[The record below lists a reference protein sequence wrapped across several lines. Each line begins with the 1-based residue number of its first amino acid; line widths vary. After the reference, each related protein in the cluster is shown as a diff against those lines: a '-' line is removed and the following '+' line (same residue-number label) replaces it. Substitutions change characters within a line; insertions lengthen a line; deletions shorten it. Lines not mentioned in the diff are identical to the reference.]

1 MYVQLP
7 KRPGKRGR
15 SAKSIPGTEETNVW
29 QRFFYTHYGSC
40 TWPPSVARAGGVMTV
55 RGAVDGAAGS
65 EPRHVLRGCGE
76 RARCL
81 VWSVSDPES
90 AEVRH
95 GPFPFRPP
103 NESQPEGPRSTIPSR
118 EPFPKPIYQLYFER
132 IDFFYLDSSLKGLQ
146 FCVYKSDFTKLMFMP
161 PPI

>member
-1 MYVQLP
+1 MSAQLP
-7 KRPGKRGR
+7 KRPGKRGG

-55 RGAVDGAAGS
+55 RGVVDGAAGTKH
-65 EPRHVLRGCGE
+65 RHLLRGRGE

-90 AEVRH
+90 ADVRH
-95 GPFPFRPP
+95 GAFPFRTPTSLYRKVQDQQFLHESRFQSP
-103 NESQPEGPRSTIPSR
+103 FISCILNEQIS
-118 EPFPKPIYQLYFER
+118 
-132 IDFFYLDSSLKGLQ
+132 
-146 FCVYKSDFTKLMFMP
+146 FT
-161 PPI
+161 